1 MHIMAERVD
10 AATLDG
16 LSKKELVVLVQ
27 SVAPL
32 DLLQANALSGKPE
45 NVAKKA
51 NKVQT
56 LECFCHS
63 LARAPPFKDNNI
75 EGYHWN
81 FYECP
86 PPPCTLSL
94 LPSRALSP
102 SRSRSRSCFL
112 SPSLLP
118 SLTLSPQDKIIEVY
132 NKVFDDG
139 LITSEADRE
148 AARSSR

>member
-1 MHIMAERVD
+1 MAERVD

-45 NVAKKA
+45 NVAKKV

-63 LARAPPFKDNNI
+63 LARAPPFKDKNI

-86 PPPCTLSL
+86 PPFFFPLARA
-94 LPSRALSP
+94 RALSL

>member
-1 MHIMAERVD
+1 MDIMAERVD

-16 LSKKELVVLVQ
+16 LTKKELVVLVQ

-86 PPPCTLSL
+86 PPLHTFSSSLSRA
-94 LPSRALSP
+94 RALSP
-102 SRSRSRSCFL
+102 SHALARALAFSLPPSCPRSL
-112 SPSLLP
+112 SLLRTRLLRCTTKY
-118 SLTLSPQDKIIEVY
+118 LT
-132 NKVFDDG
+132 
-139 LITSEADRE
+139 TA
-148 AARSSR
+148 